1 MDLVFGFIPLALL
14 VGYLWLQWRALA
26 RFAGFWRLAA
36 LVPAVV
42 MAAAL
47 AVAII
52 GVMQDANLAPL
63 WFFLALPFA
72 CLYLAILSGLRAV
85 LAKA

>member
-1 MDLVFGFIPLALL
+1 MELVYSFIPLALL
-14 VGYLWLQWRALA
+14 VGYLWLQWRALT

-36 LVPAVV
+36 LVPAIA

-47 AVAII
+47 AVAVI
-52 GVMQDANLAPL
+52 GVMADANLAPL
-63 WFFLALPFA
+63 WFFLTLPFA
-72 CLYLAILSGLRAV
+72 CLYLVILSGLKAW